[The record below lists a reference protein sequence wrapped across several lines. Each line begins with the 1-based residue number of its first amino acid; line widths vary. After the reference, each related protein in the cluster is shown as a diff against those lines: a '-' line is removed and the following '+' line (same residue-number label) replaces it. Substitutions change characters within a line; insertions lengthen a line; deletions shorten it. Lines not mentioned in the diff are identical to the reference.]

1 MGNYTE
7 KSLSLFGYRTFM
19 TTTLDQIRRPIEDSL
34 EEFNAFVRK
43 NFSEEQGTLIG
54 DMLEYVL
61 SSRGKGLRPVVVML
75 AAGATSATGNF
86 GKRTMLAAMLVEMIH
101 VASLIHDD
109 VIDESNLRR
118 GQASVNARWQSRNA
132 VIIGDYILA
141 RNMNIGLQSGQYDL
155 LTHIIGA
162 MSTLCEGELVQ
173 SDHAA
178 KLDTSREHYLDIIYK
193 KTASLFS
200 VCGSV
205 GALSVGAPAAKV
217 SAMRTFGKMLGMAF
231 QIVDDILEFV
241 PNNNTGKPA
250 ANDLRERKITLPL
263 IEVLERV
270 SEEEKAEIM
279 HHLPL
284 CAESEESV
292 AFIQHKVEEHNGV
305 ELAHKTLQAYLQ
317 RAMSALSICEDT
329 EYRNSLLALCEY
341 VVERDR

>member
-1 MGNYTE
+1 
-7 KSLSLFGYRTFM
+7 M
-19 TTTLDQIRRPIEDSL
+19 TTTLDQIRRPLGDKI

-43 NFSEEQGTLIG
+43 NFSETEGTLIG

-118 GQASVNARWQSRNA
+118 GRASVNARWQSRNA
-132 VIIGDYILA
+132 VLIGDYILA

-162 MSTLCEGELVQ
+162 MSTLCEGELIQ
-173 SDHAA
+173 SDHAS
-178 KLDTSREHYLDIIYK
+178 KMDTSRDNYLDIIYK

-205 GALSVGAPAAKV
+205 GAISVGASRDKV
-217 SAMRTFGKMLGMAF
+217 EAMRTFGNMLGMAF
-231 QIVDDILEFV
+231 QIVDDILDYE

-279 HHLPL
+279 RHLPL

-292 AFIQHKVEEHNGV
+292 AYIQGKVEEYKGV
-305 ELAHKTLQAYLQ
+305 ELAKATVQAYLQ
-317 RAMSALSICEDT
+317 RAMSAVSVCEES
-329 EYRNSLLALCEY
+329 EYRDAMLALCEY

>member
-1 MGNYTE
+1 M
-7 KSLSLFGYRTFM
+7 FGYRLFM
-19 TTTLDQIRRPIEDSL
+19 TTTLDQIRRPIAGYI
-34 EEFNAFVRK
+34 EEFDAFVRK
-43 NFSEEQGTLIG
+43 NFSEEEGTLIG
-54 DMLEYVL
+54 DMLDYVL
-61 SSRGKGLRPVVVML
+61 SSRGKGLRPIVVML

-162 MSTLCEGELVQ
+162 MSTLCEGELIQ
-173 SDHAA
+173 SDHAS
-178 KLDTSREHYLDIIYK
+178 KLDTSREHYLDIIYR

-205 GALSVGAPAAKV
+205 GALSVGASPEKV
-217 SAMRTFGKMLGMAF
+217 AAMRTFGKMLGMAF
-231 QIVDDILEFV
+231 QIVDDILDYV

-263 IEVLERV
+263 IEVLERI
-270 SEEEKAEIM
+270 SAEEKEEIM
-279 HHLPL
+279 RQLPL
-284 CAESEESV
+284 CAKNEESV
-292 AFIQHKVEEHNGV
+292 AFIQNKVDEYQGV
-305 ELAHKTLQAYLQ
+305 ELARQTVQAYLQ
-317 RAMSALSICEDT
+317 RAMSALSVCEDT
-329 EYRNSLLALCEY
+329 EYRNSLLALCNY

>member
-1 MGNYTE
+1 
-7 KSLSLFGYRTFM
+7 M
-19 TTTLDQIRRPIEDSL
+19 TTTLDQIRRPIEGYI
-34 EEFNAFVRK
+34 EEFEQFVRK
-43 NFSEEQGTLIG
+43 NFSESDNSLIG
-54 DMLEYVL
+54 DMLDYVL
-61 SSRGKGLRPVVVML
+61 SSRGKGLRPIVVML
-75 AAGATSATGNF
+75 TAGATSATGNF

-118 GQASVNARWQSRNA
+118 GRASVNARWQSRNA

-162 MSTLCEGELVQ
+162 MSSLCEGELIQ
-173 SDHAA
+173 SDHAS
-178 KLDTSREHYLDIIYK
+178 KMDTSRDNYLDIIYK

-205 GALSVGAPAAKV
+205 GAMSVGA
-217 SAMRTFGKMLGMAF
+217 SREQINAMSTFGNMLGMAF
-231 QIVDDILEFV
+231 QIVDDILDFV

-263 IEVLERV
+263 IEVLERA
-270 SEEEKAEIM
+270 SEEDKAEIM
-279 HHLPL
+279 RHLPL

-292 AFIQHKVEEHNGV
+292 AFIQGKVEEYKGV
-305 ELAHKTLQAYLQ
+305 ELARETVQAYLQ
-317 RAMSALSICEDT
+317 RAMSALSVCDDSP
-329 EYRNSLLALCEY
+329 YRTSLLALCEY